1 MSITLPGQRTVRA
14 RITRQGQISVPKA
27 IRDHLDAGP
36 GDDLEFEP
44 GPDGSAIV
52 RRRRRINLLDLAG
65 IAADQAHLIPDDPRD
80 LKRLIGE
87 GIADQVARKQA
98 KIARQYAKR

>member
-1 MSITLPGQRTVRA
+1 MSITMRSDHVATA

-27 IRDHLDAGP
+27 IRAHLEAGP

-52 RRRRRINLLDLAG
+52 RRRRRTSILDLAG
-65 IAADQAHLIPDDPRD
+65 IDAAHAALIPADPD
-80 LKRLIGE
+80 ELDRLIGD
-87 GIADQVARKQA
+87 GIAAAVAAKVDKVNRRK
-98 KIARQYAKR
+98 RRS

>member
-1 MSITLPGQRTVRA
+1 MSLIVGARRTSRA
-14 RITRQGQISVPKA
+14 RITSQGQISVPKA

-44 GPDGSAIV
+44 GPDGAAIV

-65 IAADQAHLIPDDPRD
+65 TAADQAHLIPDDPRE

-87 GIADQVARKQA
+87 GIANEVARKQA
-98 KIARQYAKR
+98 KIARQRAKR